1 MKRFSQIVLMNVL
14 LAFVGYL
21 VLFFVISAGYDIW
34 RNVGRP
40 LVKGYDKRADSPAYA
55 DKEKA
60 RRMLADQ
67 KETEKYYVPFVG
79 WRQSPMTTENLN
91 VGKEGNRI
99 HTLGVNNA
107 PSAATLGMFGAST
120 MWGTGVDD
128 NSTIA
133 AYFDQLTDNYVVTNY
148 GERGHTSRQNLDLL
162 INLIVEQRPPQ
173 TVVFYNGGTEIW
185 VHCNLAVTEG
195 LNGHQEERWIRETL
209 RKDSY
214 GQVYKNFVLPV
225 LGVLAKIGGRRVDKD
240 RFACDSSPERA
251 EAVAKM
257 MVKNWEIAKQLA
269 DTNGSKFYAFFAPN
283 AFLGK
288 PKTDYLKFDEDDR
301 SLGRQY
307 QAVTPIVLR
316 LLKEKNMNYVF
327 DLTGVLDGNTPYLID
342 YAHVA
347 PAGNKVIATR
357 IKEVI
362 SSN

>member
-1 MKRFSQIVLMNVL
+1 MKRFSKIVLMNVL

-67 KETEKYYVPFVG
+67 KETEKYYVPFVE

-99 HTLGVNNA
+99 HTMGVNNA
-107 PSAATLGMFGAST
+107 PNAVTLGMFGAST

-225 LGVLAKIGGRRVDKD
+225 LNVLGKIGGRRVDSN
-240 RFACDSSPERA
+240 RFVCDSSPERA
-251 EAVAKM
+251 QAVAAM
-257 MVKNWEIAKQLA
+257 MIKNWEIAKQLV
-269 DTNGSKFYAFFAPN
+269 DSYGGRFYAFFQPN
-283 AFLGK
+283 FALGALKTDHLKLDDEDRALGK
-288 PKTDYLKFDEDDR
+288 
-301 SLGRQY
+301 QY
-307 QAVTPIVLR
+307 QTVYPIVMR
-316 LLKEKNMNYVF
+316 MLKEKGMDYVY
-327 DLTGVLDGNTPYLID
+327 DLTKALDGNTPYLID
-342 YAHVA
+342 YVHVA
-347 PAGNKVIATR
+347 PAGNKILAEN
-357 IKEVI
+357 IKNVI
-362 SSN
+362 SRK